1 MESAPPVPP
10 LSLFDSE
17 IRELES
23 RINTFSDGALSLAS
37 ETKIF
42 KSPFDNQLLA
52 IAHRL
57 EAATTA
63 RLSERQ
69 TRSRSPRAGRAGGG
83 DRGARP
89 MAAGGGGC
97 GGWTGRHRRGA
108 SGDRR
113 WRAN

>member
-1 MESAPPVPP
+1 MTRILRGVGCKVSAWEQWGPAPGKRRPA
-10 LSLFDSE
+10 E
-17 IRELES
+17 
-23 RINTFSDGALSLAS
+23 
-37 ETKIF
+37 
-42 KSPFDNQLLA
+42 LA

-89 MAAGGGGC
+89 MAAGGGGW
-97 GGWTGRHRRGA
+97 GGIMADVPVFEVPDDNDNLGCVTFAVSRGA
-108 SGDRR
+108 FFRLVVFYL
-113 WRAN
+113 